1 MFESHLTLLKG
12 SQREWRGPGWS
23 WDLWQSYTGHWSY
36 TSSRSA
42 RPENSRVS
50 IFQNNLLIFLPWH
63 QNTRPERILENSLK
77 QKKFYSRLFDKN
89 FILYCL
95 FTVHSTHFKSWLQCN
110 ASFWFSMLLLC
121 VHIEKPQSTKYKN
134 LTSGT
139 DVVCTGILGSWKPE
153 NIYQFNYTKY
163 YISPSTKRFKIF
175 SLNIFPTTTHNHS
188 SWRNVIHPKS
198 SFIWNIHHQG
208 ISLLNSF
215 KGFPWHVF
223 FQSPPLLHQ
232 SYN

>member
-1 MFESHLTLLKG
+1 M
-12 SQREWRGPGWS
+12 
-23 WDLWQSYTGHWSY
+23 
-36 TSSRSA
+36 
-42 RPENSRVS
+42 
-50 IFQNNLLIFLPWH
+50 
-63 QNTRPERILENSLK
+63 
-77 QKKFYSRLFDKN
+77 FDKN

-95 FTVHSTHFKSWLQCN
+95 FTVHSTHFKSWLLCN

-139 DVVCTGILGSWKPE
+139 DVVCTGTLGSWKPE

-175 SLNIFPTTTHNHS
+175 SLDILPTTTHNHS

-208 ISLLNSF
+208 ISSKFLQRLPLACVFPIPSSAAPILQLILLVYLIPLYTSVSF
-215 KGFPWHVF
+215 RALRM
-223 FQSPPLLHQ
+223 SITID
-232 SYN
+232 